1 MMKSSDCHGKTDREI
16 LLYLLRKQEA
26 LVVQLKRRPC
36 IHQDELEQ
44 ARVS

>member
-1 MMKSSDCHGKTDREI
+1 MTPEDCRDKSDREI

-36 IHQDELEQ
+36 IIQDDKEH